1 MKSMAAEVSPY
12 GGKYDA
18 SAYKIRLDGMPKDE
32 QNSPVRGK
40 LNLTATEAIENPY
53 PRGPPL
59 SDTTNIHAG
68 SIPVSGGPKLY
79 NGPLNA
85 EDERDLVQLFYEM
98 IMNEKELEQAKMALA
113 ECADF
118 NLVDAF
124 SILDAKS
131 LGWVTAP

>member
-1 MKSMAAEVSPY
+1 MDQESPLRMASPNKSMAADVSPY

-18 SAYKIRLDGMPKDE
+18 SAYKIRLEGMPKDE

-59 SDTTNIHAG
+59 TDTTNIHAG
-68 SIPVSGGPKLY
+68 SIAITGGPKLY
-79 NGPLNA
+79 NGPLCI

-98 IMNEKELEQAKMALA
+98 ILNEK
-113 ECADF
+113 
-118 NLVDAF
+118 
-124 SILDAKS
+124 
-131 LGWVTAP
+131 